1 MIGNPPNVAVPSHFY
16 KVIFA
21 EDGRTGESVS
31 LGAFV
36 LPNAKIANEK
46 PLEAFEVPVEAVER
60 ASGLEFA
67 SKLPAQ
73 RRKRLC
79 AEVDCS
85 ILVRDYEERQKSLS
99 GSPPQRPRLS
109 SPRP

>member
-1 MIGNPPNVAVPSHFY
+1 M
-16 KVIFA
+16 
-21 EDGRTGESVS
+21 S

-36 LPNAKIANEK
+36 LPNAKITNEK

-79 AEVDCS
+79 TEVNCS
-85 ILVRDYEERQKSLS
+85 LLVRDYAERHKSLAE
-99 GSPPQRPRLS
+99 PAPEQPRLPAPQS
-109 SPRP
+109 